1 MEEKILKKLLILG
14 FGVVAGS
21 AMAQTFGPGPG
32 GLIPDNS
39 ATGLTS
45 DIVVSSSD
53 VITSFNWVS
62 ITFSTKHTWAG
73 DLIVKLTHVES
84 GKDVHLF
91 SRLGATTHTGLGD
104 SSDLEGTYRFFN
116 TGASFATAA
125 AGVAGGVVIPTGDYA
140 RSSHAAGTSFV
151 NSLGI
156 QQFDP
161 DNYTIFNGGALGG
174 TWRLFINDN
183 AGGDTGAI
191 SGWSFNV
198 DAVPEPASMAVLGL
212 GAAALLRRR
221 RK

>member
-1 MEEKILKKLLILG
+1 MKKLLILG

-32 GLIPDNS
+32 GAIPDNS
-39 ATGLTS
+39 AVGLSS
-45 DIVVSSSD
+45 DIAVVSSD
-53 VITSFNWVS
+53 VIASFNWVS
-62 ITFSTKHTWAG
+62 ITFSTAHTWAG

-91 SRLGATTHTGLGD
+91 SRVGSTTTGGFGD
-104 SSDLEGTYRFFN
+104 SSDLNGTYRFFN
-116 TGASFATAA
+116 TGASFAAAA
-125 AGVAGGVVIPTGDYA
+125 AGVGSTTVIPNGDYA
-140 RSSHAAGTSFV
+140 RSSHAAGPFV

-156 QQFDP
+156 QQFDA
-161 DNYTIFNGGALGG
+161 DDFTVFNGGALGG

-183 AGGDTGAI
+183 AGGDVGAI
-191 SGWSFNV
+191 SEWSFNV